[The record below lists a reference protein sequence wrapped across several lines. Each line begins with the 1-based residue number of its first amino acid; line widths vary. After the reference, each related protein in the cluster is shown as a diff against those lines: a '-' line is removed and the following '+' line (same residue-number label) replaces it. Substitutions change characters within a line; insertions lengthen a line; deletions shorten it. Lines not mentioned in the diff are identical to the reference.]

1 MGIEPGP
8 DCFSQVSV
16 SSGFCL
22 AGRGEQ
28 SVE

>member
-8 DCFSQVSV
+8 DGFSQVSL
-16 SSGFCL
+16 SSGFYL

-28 SVE
+28 SAE